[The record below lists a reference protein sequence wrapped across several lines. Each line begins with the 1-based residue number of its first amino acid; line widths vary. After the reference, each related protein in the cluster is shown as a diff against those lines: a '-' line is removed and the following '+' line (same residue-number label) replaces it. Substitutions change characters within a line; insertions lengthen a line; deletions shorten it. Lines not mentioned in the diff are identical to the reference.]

1 MLVDWNRVRARADDD
16 HRLHDSLILWVA
28 GWTFVVPF
36 AAFSYQ
42 SSLCLTFV
50 LMFPSSTGCLSE
62 SLAVGLSEG
71 TQGGRQTVVC
81 NTIYG
86 EGVSVADGFVH

>member
-1 MLVDWNRVRARADDD
+1 MLVDGNRVCARADDD
-16 HRLHDSLILWVA
+16 HCLQWILWVA
-28 GWTFVVPF
+28 GWTFVVPVV
-36 AAFSYQ
+36 AFSYQ

-62 SLAVGLSEG
+62 GLAVRLSEG

-86 EGVSVADGFVH
+86 EGVSVTDGFVH